1 MEEVEVPI
9 EKIQEKIEEIARE
22 NHELHAED
30 QWVNRVALSS
40 AMFAVFAAIAAL
52 QSGHHSNEA
61 LIEQIQSS
69 NQWSYYQAKG
79 IKGNLLATKIDLFS
93 ASGHVVSEDD
103 KSKLNS
109 YREDQEKISELAKE
123 KQEAAEYHLKI
134 HQAMA
139 KSVTFFQIA
148 IAISAIS
155 VLVRRRKFWYGSL
168 IFAGVGLAYFIGG
181 FFI

>member
-1 MEEVEVPI
+1 MEEVEAPI
-9 EKIQEKIEEIARE
+9 EKIQEKIEELARE
-22 NHELHAED
+22 GHEHEAED

-40 AMFAVFAAIAAL
+40 AIIAVFAAIAAL
-52 QSGHHSNEA
+52 QSGHHSSEA

-69 NQWSYYQAKG
+69 NQWAYYQAKG
-79 IKGNLLATKIDLFS
+79 IKGHLLATKIDLF
-93 ASGHVVSEDD
+93 AANGHAVSEDD
-103 KSKLNS
+103 KAKLDS
-109 YREDQEKISELAKE
+109 YRDDQEKISEIAKE
-123 KQEAAEYHLKI
+123 KQEAAEHHLKI

-155 VLVRRRKFWYGSL
+155 ILVRRRKFWYGSL
-168 IFAGVGLAYFIGG
+168 AFASIGLGFFVWG